1 MIGMLGRKVGM
12 TQLFRKDGRC
22 VPITVLEVG
31 PVVVVQVKT
40 KQKEGYDALQV
51 GYQPIKKQK
60 LIKRPLKGHFKQLP
74 PMRYLKEYP
83 VADISKAQP
92 GQSWDVRVFNEGEYV
107 RVSGIS
113 KGRGFQGVLKR
124 HGFAGGPA
132 SHGSRFHRTPGSI
145 GNHTFPGRVF
155 KGKRLPGHMGNKRI
169 SVHNLWVEKVA
180 PEKNLLLLRGAV
192 PGANGGIVEIFKYT
206 LEDIPPVAGP
216 GVESPQPKAQPPAE
230 ETAAAAQK
238 AAPSSD
244 TPQAESAAD
253 QPAKNQP
260 AKKQAAKKQ
269 AAKKQAAKK

>member
-1 MIGMLGRKVGM
+1 MHCKWVINPSKRKSSSNAR
-12 TQLFRKDGRC
+12 LRDISSSC
-22 VPITVLEVG
+22 L
-31 PVVVVQVKT
+31 
-40 KQKEGYDALQV
+40 
-51 GYQPIKKQK
+51 
-60 LIKRPLKGHFKQLP
+60 

-92 GQSWDVRVFNEGEYV
+92 GQSWDVRAFNEGEYV

-113 KGRGFQGVLKR
+113 KGRGFQGVIKR

-145 GNHTFPGRVF
+145 GNHTSPGRVF

-192 PGANGGIVEIFKYT
+192 PGPNGGIVEILKYT

-230 ETAAAAQK
+230 ETAAAAEK

-260 AKKQAAKKQ
+260 AKKPPPPASSAKTPP
-269 AAKKQAAKK
+269 